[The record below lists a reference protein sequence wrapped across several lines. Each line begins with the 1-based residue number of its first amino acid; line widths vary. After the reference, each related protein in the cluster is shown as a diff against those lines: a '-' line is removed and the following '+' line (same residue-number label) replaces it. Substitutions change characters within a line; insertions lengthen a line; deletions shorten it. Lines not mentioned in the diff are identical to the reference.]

1 VGSKRWTVDVDGIR
15 HEIVVD
21 HGYFSAYRTI
31 LLDGAPVID
40 IHPGPFN
47 ALRFWNTATEHTFR
61 VDGHEAVVRIDPTI
75 DNMTY
80 KKFLSIDGRDVD
92 GGASRTPLPGQQG
105 EVREGTWL
113 AGYGGLLVQPFAFAA
128 LIIGQVAY
136 ARQGGALGF
145 VAGFV
150 GAGACWAIGR
160 RFKGNALRQV
170 VGCCFVIAALVLVA
184 QLI

>member
-1 VGSKRWTVDVDGIR
+1 MGSQRWAVDVEGRR
-15 HEIVVD
+15 HEIVVN
-21 HGYFSAYRTI
+21 HGYFSARRTI
-31 LLDGAPVID
+31 LLDGAPVVD
-40 IHPGPFN
+40 IRPGAFN
-47 ALRFWNTATEHTFR
+47 AVRFWNTATEHPFR

-80 KKFLSIDGRDVD
+80 KKFLSIDGRDV
-92 GGASRTPLPGQQG
+92 GGGPSRTPLPGQQG
-105 EVREGTWL
+105 DVREGKWL

-145 VAGFV
+145 AAGFV

-160 RFKGNALRQV
+160 QFTGNALGQV
-170 VGCCFVIAALVLVA
+170 VGCGLVIAALLLFA
-184 QLI
+184 RLL